1 MLHKG
6 LSLDKI
12 KNFVTVMHITAPVED
27 VPTYNIHEDRRLNKL
42 SQCSQSIHR
51 EQR

>member
-12 KNFVTVMHITAPVED
+12 KKTNFLTILHITTLVEE
-27 VPTYNIHEDRRLNKL
+27 VPRYMKTED
-42 SQCSQSIHR
+42 S
-51 EQR
+51 